1 MWEKS
6 SLSASLPLPISECPL
21 LLPLPLC
28 PGKSSHLK
36 GPDHLELT
44 HGGTHSHSHEHK
56 VVTLSCTYT
65 HSHTRSHSQS
75 PTQPQGQTG
84 THTQKVSESH
94 QESPSLSLSPLI
106 HTAKQRCGLTQLQKY
121 TPGHTHTYT
130 QSHKV
135 SHTQTDT
142 EQYTVTHREK
152 QTHTVA
158 HRPLEIQNN
167 GRIVWAGSS
176 WGERSCSVDGGG
188 CGGCR
193 TTPTH
198 PRSIPSLFPL
208 PEAEFSWDL
217 DLLRDSAL
225 RSPSSASFHVW
236 WGMQGSLVDQPPL
249 ELWGLRIL

>member
-1 MWEKS
+1 MH
-6 SLSASLPLPISECPL
+6 I
-21 LLPLPLC
+21 
-28 PGKSSHLK
+28 
-36 GPDHLELT
+36 
-44 HGGTHSHSHEHK
+44 
-56 VVTLSCTYT
+56 
-65 HSHTRSHSQS
+65 HSQS
-75 PTQPQGQTG
+75 HTQSQPVTNPTSRTDRHTHPESLRKSSRVTKPLSLTLNTHCQTKIR
-84 THTQKVSESH
+84 THTTTKVHTWSHAHIYTES
-94 QESPSLSLSPLI
+94 QSL
-106 HTAKQRCGLTQLQKY
+106 
-121 TPGHTHTYT
+121 
-130 QSHKV
+130 

-176 WGERSCSVDGGG
+176 WGEKSRSVDGGG

-208 PEAEFSWDL
+208 PEVEFSWDL

-225 RSPSSASFHVW
+225 RYPLLSLLPCLVGDAGLPCGPASF
-236 WGMQGSLVDQPPL
+236 WGSGDSGSFSP
-249 ELWGLRIL
+249 